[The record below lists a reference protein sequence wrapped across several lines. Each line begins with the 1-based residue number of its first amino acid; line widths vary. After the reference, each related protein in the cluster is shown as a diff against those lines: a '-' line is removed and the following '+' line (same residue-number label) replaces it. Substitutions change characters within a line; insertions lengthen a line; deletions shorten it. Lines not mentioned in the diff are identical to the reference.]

1 LSKLLQSVGKLFRVI
16 YWITQW
22 PQLTLRDCFRHREGI
37 SPLPVGVIMDQGRQA
52 RHVFALDQVTLFAQ
66 LIERRFQVD
75 RISQYDYIENQ
86 P

>member
-1 LSKLLQSVGKLFRVI
+1 M
-16 YWITQW
+16 
-22 PQLTLRDCFRHREGI
+22 
-37 SPLPVGVIMDQGRQA
+37 GVIMDQGRQA

-75 RISQYDYIENQ
+75 RIPQYAYIENQ